1 MITKAIDEENIGA
14 DGATLRYLNK
24 KSVHKNACIHHENG
38 EPYINP
44 MRALGSKYVHL
55 RINKA
60 KINCL
65 MSEFFEKGRR
75 QDIRNDK
82 MSKVLKLE
90 AIKLAYPE
98 IKGIDI
104 DNINTHS
111 LRSGGKCTT
120 FGRIKYKKKNGTMV
134 VRYIQGIHI
143 KKITF
148 ILQRQ

>member
-1 MITKAIDEENIGA
+1 
-14 DGATLRYLNK
+14 
-24 KSVHKNACIHHENG
+24 
-38 EPYINP
+38 
-44 MRALGSKYVHL
+44 
-55 RINKA
+55 
-60 KINCL
+60 

-111 LRSGGKCTT
+111 LRSGGGGGCTT
-120 FGRIKYKKKNGTMV
+120 FGRIQIQVNTKMGKL
-134 VRYIQGIHI
+134 RLYIF
-143 KKITF
+143 KE
-148 ILQRQ
+148 